1 MSKVF
6 SRLCSLSLSRRTL
19 ARVMAAVFFV
29 SLIPLIVIACY
40 NYPADDDFNFVLP
53 VADAWVRTGSLA
65 VHGLGEAVTL
75 TGEDHD
81 MGVVDQPVNQ
91 CRCQPVVTKNGI
103 PLGELQIG
111 CNNQAPALIAVG
123 DHLEKQFGSILVEWD
138 KANFVNDQ

>member
-53 VADAWVRTGSLA
+53 AADAWVRTGSLA
-65 VHGLGEAVTL
+65 EVAKAIWNK
-75 TGEDHD
+75 
-81 MGVVDQPVNQ
+81 GVDTYASWQGDFVNQ
-91 CRCQPVVTKNGI
+91 VAGVFVIVVNR
-103 PLGELQIG
+103 E
-111 CNNQAPALIAVG
+111 AHFV
-123 DHLEKQFGSILVEWD
+123 LEQVDVETEIILVG
-138 KANFVNDQ
+138 FFPF